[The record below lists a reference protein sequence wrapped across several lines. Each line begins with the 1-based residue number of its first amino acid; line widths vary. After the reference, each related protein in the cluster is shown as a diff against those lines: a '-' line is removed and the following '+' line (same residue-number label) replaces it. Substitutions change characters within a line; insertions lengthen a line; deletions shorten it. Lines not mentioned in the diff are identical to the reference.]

1 MLTLSLTE
9 FNNKIWAGYIQQL
22 FEVSEKEV
30 IGDGLSQTRIR
41 TAIELAVFPLSP
53 QNLLVPT
60 QSHQSGRSQQIIN
73 RDRRELPQPG
83 SVALQLA
90 PYLMVKD

>member
-30 IGDGLSQTRIR
+30 IGDGLSQTRI
-41 TAIELAVFPLSP
+41 
-53 QNLLVPT
+53 
-60 QSHQSGRSQQIIN
+60 
-73 RDRRELPQPG
+73 
-83 SVALQLA
+83 
-90 PYLMVKD
+90 